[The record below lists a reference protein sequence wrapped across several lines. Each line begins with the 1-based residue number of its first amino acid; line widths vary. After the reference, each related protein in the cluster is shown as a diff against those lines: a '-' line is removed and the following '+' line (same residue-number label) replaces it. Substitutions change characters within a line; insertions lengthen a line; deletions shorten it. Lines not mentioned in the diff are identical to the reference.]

1 MPVEIKEL
9 VIRAVTTMASEDKK
23 KMASEEK
30 NKLSQQNKPYDDQ
43 EAIIQTCVKQV
54 LKILERK
61 KER

>member
-9 VIRAVTTMASEDKK
+9 VIRAVTTMDSEDDKPLLPREN
-23 KMASEEK
+23 ASDEK
-30 NKLSQQNKPYDDQ
+30 
-43 EAIIQTCVKQV
+43 EAIVQACVKQV

>member
-9 VIRAVTTMASEDKK
+9 IIRAKIVDA
-23 KMASEEK
+23 EK
-30 NKLSQQNKPYDDQ
+30 QDLSLNQPESRQ
-43 EAIIQTCVKQV
+43 EIIAACVEQV

>member
-9 VIRAVTTMASEDKK
+9 VIRAVTTLNSEDDEQLPRRDN
-23 KMASEEK
+23 S
-30 NKLSQQNKPYDDQ
+30 LDDK
-43 EAIIQTCVKQV
+43 EAIIQACVKQV